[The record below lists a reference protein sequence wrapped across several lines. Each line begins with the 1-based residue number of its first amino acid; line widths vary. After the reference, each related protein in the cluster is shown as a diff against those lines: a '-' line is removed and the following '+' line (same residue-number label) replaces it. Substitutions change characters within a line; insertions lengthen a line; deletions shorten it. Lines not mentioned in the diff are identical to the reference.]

1 MPTSVLIVDDDVALC
16 ALLRD
21 YLQEEGF
28 DARVAHDGT
37 AALDLLRTAP
47 PDIVLLDVMM
57 PGMNGFDVLRAL
69 RAFSRV
75 PVLML
80 TARGEEIDRIV
91 GLEIGADDYVG
102 KPCNPREIVARL
114 RAILR
119 RARPA
124 PAGLADGTLTVG
136 DLVVRTAERRA
147 WQAGTPLDLTSSEY
161 AVLEVLVRHAGRLVT
176 KAELSEQAFQ
186 RKFGRFDRALDM
198 HVSRLRRKLG
208 SAATGEERI
217 RTARGLGYQYVIPTP
232 PP

>member
-1 MPTSVLIVDDDVALC
+1 MPNSVLIVDDDTALC
-16 ALLRD
+16 ALLRE
-21 YLQEEGF
+21 YLGEEGF
-28 DARVAHDGT
+28 EVRVAHDGPT
-37 AALDLLRTAP
+37 ALAALRTAP
-47 PDIVLLDVMM
+47 PDIALLDVMM
-57 PGMNGFDVLRAL
+57 PGMNGFDVLREL

-102 KPCNPREIVARL
+102 KPCNPREITARL

-124 PAGLADGTLTVG
+124 AAPTAAGMLSVG
-136 DLVVRTAERRA
+136 DLALRAAERRA
-147 WQAGTPLDLTSSEY
+147 WQAGVALDLTSSEY
-161 AVLEVLVRHAGRLVT
+161 AVLEVLLRHAGRIVS

-186 RKFGRFDRALDM
+186 RRLGRFDRALDM

-208 SAATGEERI
+208 PAARGDERI
-217 RTARGLGYQYVIPTP
+217 LTVRGLGYQYVVPGESA
-232 PP
+232 